1 VEFIKPLISPR
12 EFDHKQAFSSIISL
26 SRVFH
31 NMGDFFARE
40 FPVYILCLLKYF
52 RTVSDYTV
60 QNSIFDGAIDA
71 EHETMETMANQ

>member
-1 VEFIKPLISPR
+1 
-12 EFDHKQAFSSIISL
+12 
-26 SRVFH
+26 
-31 NMGDFFARE
+31 MGDIFARE